1 MVNHEQLLKLEKFD
15 YTRNPESKKFRP
27 VSIKGLPIV
36 PQSAAVPV
44 DEAMAILE
52 QTPQKQETERREPE
66 PVPQPAMPPIPKPAR
81 KRRKKAEKE
90 VLGEGEQ
97 IRFDGYLFEPGP
109 AQAEKPEF
117 PTEGA
122 ENAPGEVRK
131 ISKPNV

>member
-1 MVNHEQLLKLEKFD
+1 M
-15 YTRNPESKKFRP
+15 
-27 VSIKGLPIV
+27 SIKGLPIV
-36 PQSAAVPV
+36 PQPAAVPV

-97 IRFDGYLFEPGP
+97 IRFDGYLFEPETS
-109 AQAEKPEF
+109 QADTPELATERGV
-117 PTEGA
+117 PTQKT
-122 ENAPGEVRK
+122 ENPPSEVRK
-131 ISKPNV
+131 ITKPNV